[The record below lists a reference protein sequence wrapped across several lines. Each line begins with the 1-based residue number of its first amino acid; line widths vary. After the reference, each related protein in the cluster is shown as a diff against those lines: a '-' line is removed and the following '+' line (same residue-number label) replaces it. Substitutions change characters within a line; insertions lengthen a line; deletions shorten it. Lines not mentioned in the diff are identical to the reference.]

1 MSLRPT
7 TRALLAAALILPT
20 LACSIDGDPVAHG
33 ELCSVTASLASAD
46 PTGCP
51 TEIILGRGT
60 PLGRNAIDFELI
72 NEGPFSQ
79 VEVLATPPANATTD
93 ADAGDLSPDAD
104 ALDLSTDAADLADL
118 DTTSADADALS
129 AQRSYLMS
137 SGDRVRD
144 RFLPSE
150 LGRQDQV
157 RLSVRCDAAD
167 CAVRLRYVLSVE
179 PIECTASEDCSS
191 GWQCDAVRGQ
201 CAECLSDSSCASGQ
215 TCELGRCTPQALGC
229 AAPSTP
235 PGAPWPLG
243 ALGLLVVALLLV
255 ALRWAPARL
264 RRLLACAVF
273 GCLLGALG
281 GPSSEALA
289 RGPEA
294 RLTIET
300 GPRFFTGELGKYT
313 RTGLGLSVGQ
323 ELRGRYIG
331 GALDLSA
338 SYFVTTQEPPPL
350 SRSLLVYSA
359 RFGPRAYLPIN
370 DAIELVGGVQY
381 ERLGLASNSL
391 VQITGERIGY
401 HAVATGLGAQWRT
414 PQVEARLWGGWH
426 VPFGLPGTIIS
437 LNISIVLVGSS
448 KPLAGTPR

>member
-1 MSLRPT
+1 MSLR
-7 TRALLAAALILPT
+7 RATSLLLALMLG
-20 LACSIDGDPVAHG
+20 LHACSIDGDPVAYG
-33 ELCSVTASLASAD
+33 ELCSSAASLASAD
-46 PTGCP
+46 PTSCP
-51 TEIILGRGT
+51 AEIILGRGT
-60 PLGRNAIDFELI
+60 PLGRNAIDFELV
-72 NEGPFSQ
+72 NEGDFSQ
-79 VEVLATPPANATTD
+79 VQVLVTPPASSAD
-93 ADAGDLSPDAD
+93 ADAGDLAPDAD
-104 ALDLSTDAADLADL
+104 ALDLAALIADLGDL
-118 DTTSADADALS
+118 TTLPEDADALS

-137 SGDRVRD
+137 AGDRVRD

-157 RLSVRCDAAD
+157 RLTVTCDAPD
-167 CAVRLRYVLSVE
+167 CAVRLSYVLNVE

-201 CAECLSDSSCASGQ
+201 CAECLSDASCASGQ

-235 PGAPWPLG
+235 PRGGWPAGL
-243 ALGLLVVALLLV
+243 LGLLGVALLMLL
-255 ALRWAPARL
+255 LRRASARL
-264 RRLLACAVF
+264 RRVVAATLV
-273 GCLLGALG
+273 LGAMGLAS
-281 GPSSEALA
+281 PKQAHA

-294 RLTIET
+294 RLTISS

-313 RTGLGLSVGQ
+313 RPGLGLAVGQ

-350 SRSLLVYSA
+350 SRSLLVYSVL
-359 RFGPRAYLPIN
+359 FGPRAYLPVTN
-370 DAIELVGGVQY
+370 NIELVGGVQY

-391 VQITGERIGY
+391 VRITGERIGY
-401 HAVATGLGAQWRT
+401 HAVAAGLGAQWKT

-426 VPFGLPGTIIS
+426 VPFGLPGTMIS
-437 LNISIVLVGSS
+437 LNLSIVLVGSS